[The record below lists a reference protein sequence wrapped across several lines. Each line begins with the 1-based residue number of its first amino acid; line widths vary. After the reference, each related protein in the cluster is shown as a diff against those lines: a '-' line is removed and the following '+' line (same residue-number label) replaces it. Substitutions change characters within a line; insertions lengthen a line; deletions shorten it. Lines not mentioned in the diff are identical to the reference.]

1 MSSPF
6 EDGVIHVDYAHIDNA
21 VDNMVQQTKAI
32 DQTLTNLDAE
42 LNVLKESWQGD
53 DKSSYAVCQAN
64 WNQAVTDMENLL
76 ASYIEVLNGA
86 QQNYRYTE
94 QKLSQMWDSVKVQ
107 A

>member
-21 VDNMVQQTKAI
+21 VENMVQQTKAI

-42 LNVLKESWQGD
+42 LGVLKENWEGA
-53 DKSSYAVCQAN
+53 DKTAYGICQAN
-64 WNQAVTDMENLL
+64 WNQAVTEMENLL
-76 ASYIEVLNGA
+76 AAYIEVLNGA
-86 QQNYRYTE
+86 QHNYRYTE
-94 QKLSQMWDSVKVQ
+94 QKLADMWDSVKVQ